1 MSNQTG
7 RKPTPEQLEE
17 MRQAQAQAQDTFL
30 NQNTALP
37 MPQEGNKIPLEGGG
51 YTWVDPQLANKPI
64 SEAPEGRELTMD
76 DMLTDQ
82 KTFEYFK
89 KKGAFDS
96 DQPWYEM
103 LYEGGKA
110 MVSDSYDWM
119 SSLGWRAGSN
129 LLIFDWF
136 GDGPLA
142 QASKNIKASARAT
155 TLQTI
160 GDIGLNYEQLG
171 QGASRLMDKLVMDEG
186 SHEDNKSS
194 YEFWKGINEIEK
206 RRQTAAAE
214 LASSDFL
221 MMGGDPEIRR
231 MIREGEVKP
240 DYKASM
246 GASIWADP
254 LNYISI
260 GAGYKALRG
269 GANTAFNG
277 AESAMLKELQEAY
290 AFQAQLKEVA
300 KVNPSKKVSDTID
313 VMDGFIGENL
323 NKLNKIAPK
332 RDIALR
338 QLAESLPQGHPLRNQ
353 IEEALTGIPLK
364 AKSNITSKLAGGG
377 MIATG
382 KAVEITGSILNLA
395 SRLPQETA
403 INLLMRL
410 GVKEQTAMQ
419 IAQSSAVQL
428 GMGGTATYGLAST
441 LTDDELLQLSAV
453 TAVIAPQLL
462 RTYGRDVAKMGAELM
477 QPETILPYW
486 KRLAS
491 RGSETLT
498 ERTIDRTQWFP
509 VKSLAEQITGAGQG
523 KVGQRIA
530 SPFTKNPNNKLNIGL
545 KNEPLGSTG
554 SGGLYDLAN
563 ALDKSKAGRYLEL
576 GGRMTDATAKG
587 GAMGGVFGYVAGGG
601 EQDEALYGGIGAGG
615 LLGLGGGGIGGYG
628 RFRGNLS
635 PTDLIQA
642 RYGTHQYYTKNL
654 LPAMQKDK
662 FSSLRKDV
670 QIAVATTAMSY
681 PNLQIEYY
689 NGGKS
694 GKGGEQGINKE
705 GVPYI
710 KVNVDS
716 PRAIEPVIKHELSH
730 YIEEIGGTTPFN
742 DMLIG
747 NSVLG
752 LKGFFTKLD
761 ENGDPIKKRDGSF
774 ETTQKFEDLKFDYFS
789 KFDEYEAL
797 YLQSVKSAK
806 AHGANEISAR
816 DYAKRRV
823 LNKINQLKDNRTG
836 AFIADQQTVREI
848 VSEHGVDF
856 FLNDQR
862 RYRDLR
868 EGWVGALMRNIVDMP
883 MVNNRQF
890 LRTTLGKL
898 GATFRS
904 DGTLTTPNSLFRET
918 QRIPMV
924 TELIRKYNRQMEGLS
939 AEQMQKKFPVSEAE
953 VIPVDISGADLAKN
967 PELIEL
973 IRAGTFLKVDD
984 DGVIRSNKAM
994 TPAEIKRYNKE
1005 FSESI
1010 LEEVNRIDA
1019 DEGLPEGHIK
1029 ETKNEKTG
1037 EISFAGRFIDERVI
1051 DRLEQKGGWNKA
1063 QIDLLRQL
1071 NTTLKGGEGRGTDW
1085 LMSYFKATKK
1095 GKYVNAKVENQVHIP
1110 YGIEITQ
1117 KGNILIR
1124 TISQKQLD
1132 RNINKAFRQH
1142 KAEVTR
1148 LYGADLDKAMDNFH
1162 ADMHLWSRNHA
1173 EGKKGKDGLDSDPQ
1187 IAEAKANFIN
1197 SMFGKSSKAHV
1208 DANPWLEQVDGGK
1221 KSPTPT
1227 YRSLRLERIG
1237 KANQLTGKI
1246 HIDHNKI
1253 AKNLM
1258 PKPVDLDALLAQNPQ
1273 MRSTDP
1279 NYMPKAPDTPEF
1291 RGWFKNSEIVDE
1303 NGDPQVFF
1311 HGTKKNFTE
1320 FKATR
1325 YDDGLLFFHSDPE
1338 FTEQWIKGSSGH
1350 RAPSKQAQ
1358 ERIDKLDADWRAKW
1372 NKKFKEYEERTGKE
1386 AWKSEIMDQARADEA
1401 KIFAPFRNSHDAK
1414 DKVEG
1419 NIMPVFLS
1427 VQKLFDPRK
1436 HLDIA
1441 LDFYRTDKY
1450 RRENVTGENGGR
1462 TGGWDMNDPSQV
1474 KTLEDYGSKGAYLI
1488 FENKGMV
1495 DWLASKGFDGMRLSE
1510 SQSSPDYSTIAI
1522 WDNKKVKSAIANKGT
1537 FDPTNPDI
1545 RYMPKFKGASDD
1557 IPKIIEDINIAT
1569 NIFQNAPAFHQF
1581 ERSWHIN
1588 TLVKRVISNA
1598 DTSLFGKRIES
1609 AKKHNNS
1616 KRLEFAQSRLNKAD
1630 EYFYYMKYPLQDLVA
1645 SLPDIKSQDLK
1656 QGMNSARNADPF
1668 EPIKDNFQ
1676 GGSKRPLQDILQEM
1690 ANVHDKFYPE
1700 SKSTL
1705 NEIRGIGEILK
1716 DDYGADIKPEFLD
1729 ELYRRY
1735 RNLSKEEHEQ
1745 FKAEEQKTLNE
1756 LFNPEFNDVQ
1766 DLGGGNKFIKPI
1778 DPDKNLMPKAPDTP
1792 EFKNWFKDSKVVDE
1806 NGKPMVVYHGTN
1818 ATFNSFNEGGLGN
1831 YFTNDRLTAETYGNK
1846 SKEVYLSLQNPFIID
1861 AKGATFDP
1869 FLFDKSVTKGTEYR
1883 GLSLEDAIDRIG
1895 DKFMSK
1901 DWKDSQLKVVHDG
1914 VIIKN
1919 LIDPV
1924 DSDNPMDVDP
1934 SNVYIAFKS
1943 PQIKSA
1949 TGNKGTF
1956 DPSNPDIRFMPSA
1969 ERKPVTFSA
1978 RPEEIVTLDSENIK
1992 NFMPAHKNVRL
2003 EDYLDYPIFCLPSD
2017 RMGVGTMFVGPEGQK
2032 IPIDF
2037 DAQGGRGFMYLYENG
2052 GWAFSNQD
2060 SSSRF
2065 LSRVEEIAGG
2075 RDHALVGITIM
2086 SDINHLNSVFGQMS
2100 LAQAYEAV
2108 IRSGHVSKEQMR
2120 DHLQDV
2126 MGRVAGQKYSKDVLS
2141 RDKKSIKH
2149 KAGAYKLSEDVR
2161 KALLSIEDPSTY
2173 KQALLDR
2180 KINFGVSPV
2189 IVEKFQQVGAK
2200 IKPDDQKKYN
2210 IDVHSVARDVAD
2222 PELIGQP
2229 VGQVVALL
2237 KVPVNQKPKKVDFH
2251 LSYPWQVKGE
2261 AIGFLDQFKA
2271 LEDLTSEKRVY
2282 RPDGT
2287 IRYGQPVQSV
2297 LPAFDKLNPA
2307 LYMPNYKP
2315 MLDAKV
2321 DNISGLVMPKI
2332 KQDKFSPQQFK
2343 AKLGEVKGA
2352 KEMAEDLGLLDYL
2365 EGKKSVTKDEID
2377 QYISDNR
2384 KSIMLRMQNG
2394 NGMYDGSQMESGMRG
2409 GYKEILYE
2417 LPKSSK
2423 YPFPD
2428 VSGGHWKSDRILM
2441 HMRTTKRLLDDGS
2454 DVGDGPETFHIEE
2467 MQSDWHQYGR
2477 GHGYADPKD
2486 VKKVSNAEAKI
2497 ENLENKLNLERD
2509 KTYEKLQSSVE
2520 SFITKHALEINKT
2533 GDVISELSANQ
2544 YQTSPVL
2551 KASKSKEY
2559 KKFIEVDSRLNGIL
2573 ASIED
2578 QSSWFRDVISHIDDK
2593 TKKIEAQ
2600 EIANRAKKQKRKLE
2614 DILDEWEETRE
2625 LIASK
2630 VANSVK
2636 KINDEIHLLED
2647 AVEKYESSKQ
2657 SPAPFKNSWQ
2667 HRAFADA
2674 VQMAVEQGHTYLTW
2688 TTGKRSAEM
2697 ARLDNTFESVE
2708 VRYTKKGYLKPD
2720 GSNKYAINAVG
2731 KDQFGENTIRKSL
2744 SEEELKD
2751 LIGKEYAQEAITRL
2765 EKSDKPNTANKVELT
2780 DIVVPHKGRRLLYD
2794 SILPSIAKRIAKT
2807 LGTRPPTK
2815 AKIILQENAIV
2826 PERGQKAGHKMQEVW
2841 VMELPVGKEKLHEL
2855 QLYMPSMMPQQN
2867 IPQANTNIMN
2877 RLQSEYF
2884 LSPKMKIGAS
2894 KASQARDLEP
2904 ENSYFKN

>member
-17 MRQAQAQAQDTFL
+17 MRQAQAQAQDTFI

-64 SEAPEGRELTMD
+64 PEAPEGRELTMD

-323 NKLNKIAPK
+323 DKLNKIAPK

-530 SPFTKNPNNKLNIGL
+530 SPFTKNPNNKLSIGL

-662 FSSLRKDV
+662 FNSLRKDV

-747 NSVLG
+747 NSILG

-898 GATFRS
+898 GATFRA

-1010 LEEVNRIDA
+1010 LEEVNKIDA

-1037 EISFAGRFIDERVI
+1037 EISFAGRFIDNRVI

-1063 QIDLLRQL
+1063 QIDLLRSL
-1071 NTTLKGGEGRGTDW
+1071 NRTLRYNKNETGGTDW

-1148 LYGADLDKAMDNFH
+1148 LYGADLDKAMDNVH

-1208 DANPWLEQVDGGK
+1208 DANPWLEQLDGGK

-1279 NYMPKAPDTPEF
+1279 NYMPEMSRRDMLKAMLGGTLATMVKGGDAIVPKKIGNKGIKFPIYGKEHLDTLIEDLGGLEQNHYDDNTVGSPAHEDVSRVLSVFEEIRDSGKIPEF
-1291 RGWFKNSEIVDE
+1291 VDDFSNSEAME
-1303 NGDPQVFF
+1303 LM
-1311 HGTKKNFTE
+1311 T
-1320 FKATR
+1320 A
-1325 YDDGLLFFHSDPE
+1325 Y
-1338 FTEQWIKGSSGH
+1338 
-1350 RAPSKQAQ
+1350 
-1358 ERIDKLDADWRAKW
+1358 
-1372 NKKFKEYEERTGKE
+1372 
-1386 AWKSEIMDQARADEA
+1386 
-1401 KIFAPFRNSHDAK
+1401 
-1414 DKVEG
+1414 
-1419 NIMPVFLS
+1419 
-1427 VQKLFDPRK
+1427 
-1436 HLDIA
+1436 
-1441 LDFYRTDKY
+1441 
-1450 RRENVTGENGGR
+1450 ENVYEWSDHPDRSKWEPPHEKIYDEILDQQKPQELTMEQALESAEGG
-1462 TGGWDMNDPSQV
+1462 TVGDLVN
-1474 KTLEDYGSKGAYLI
+1474 
-1488 FENKGMV
+1488 
-1495 DWLASKGFDGMRLSE
+1495 
-1510 SQSSPDYSTIAI
+1510 
-1522 WDNKKVKSAIANKGT
+1522 
-1537 FDPTNPDI
+1537 NP
-1545 RYMPKFKGASDD
+1545 FKGASDD

-1588 TLVKRVISNA
+1588 TLVKRLLGVA
-1598 DTSLFGKRIES
+1598 DKTS
-1609 AKKHNNS
+1609 AN
-1616 KRLEFAQSRLNKAD
+1616 KRLEKARQEKNQGRISFNENKLNQAD

-1656 QGMNSARNADPF
+1656 KGMNSARSADPF

-1676 GGSKRPLQDILQEM
+1676 GGQKRPLQDVLQEM
-1690 ANVHDKFYPE
+1690 ANVHDKFYPDN
-1700 SKSTL
+1700 KSNL

-1716 DDYGADIKPEFLD
+1716 DDYGAEIKQEFLD
-1729 ELYRRY
+1729 DLFRQSRY
-1735 RNLSKEEHEQ
+1735 MSKDEYKK
-1745 FKAEEQKTLNE
+1745 FKAREQKTLKE
-1756 LFNPEFNDVQ
+1756 LFNPEFNDIQ
-1766 DLGGGNKFIKPI
+1766 DLGGGAKSIKPI
-1778 DPDKNLMPKAPDTP
+1778 DPDKNL
-1792 EFKNWFKDSKVVDE
+1792 
-1806 NGKPMVVYHGTN
+1806 
-1818 ATFNSFNEGGLGN
+1818 
-1831 YFTNDRLTAETYGNK
+1831 
-1846 SKEVYLSLQNPFIID
+1846 
-1861 AKGATFDP
+1861 
-1869 FLFDKSVTKGTEYR
+1869 
-1883 GLSLEDAIDRIG
+1883 
-1895 DKFMSK
+1895 
-1901 DWKDSQLKVVHDG
+1901 
-1914 VIIKN
+1914 
-1919 LIDPV
+1919 
-1924 DSDNPMDVDP
+1924 
-1934 SNVYIAFKS
+1934 
-1943 PQIKSA
+1943 
-1949 TGNKGTF
+1949 
-1956 DPSNPDIRFMPSA
+1956 MPSA

-1978 RPEEIVTLDSENIK
+1978 RPEEMVTLDSENIK

-2332 KQDKFSPQQFK
+2332 EQDKFSPQQFK

-2384 KSIMLRMQNG
+2384 KSIMLKIENGYGKHEGMQI
-2394 NGMYDGSQMESGMRG
+2394 EG
-2409 GYKEILYE
+2409 GEYTGYNEILFY
-2417 LPKSSK
+2417 LPQSDQYI
-2423 YPFPD
+2423 YPD
-2428 VSGGHWKSDRILM
+2428 ASGGHWMSDRILM
-2441 HMRTTKRLLDDGS
+2441 HMRTTKRQLDDGS
-2454 DVGDGPETFHIEE
+2454 VSDEYPVSFHIDE

-2477 GHGYADPKD
+2477 SEGYADPAKIREIYETELGL
-2486 VKKVSNAEAKI
+2486 KKLKKEREEIVTKAMETYRPEIDQFFSDNKSKAYRFIKKITKFSGVDQEPLFNGNFDKI
-2497 ENLENKLNLERD
+2497 ENRLNNFYSFLNAERQKIKKAQGITNNRPLKLKYQDLTNTLELELNPLMD
-2509 KTYEKLQSSVE
+2509 GFTDLKTKV
-2520 SFITKHALEINKT
+2520 FKGVNNKT
-2533 GDVISELSANQ
+2533 TKIDEKI
-2544 YQTSPVL
+2544 
-2551 KASKSKEY
+2551 
-2559 KKFIEVDSRLNGIL
+2559 SRLESITDKVEQQIENG
-2573 ASIED
+2573 E
-2578 QSSWFRDVISHIDDK
+2578 FG
-2593 TKKIEAQ
+2593 
-2600 EIANRAKKQKRKLE
+2600 
-2614 DILDEWEETRE
+2614 
-2625 LIASK
+2625 
-2630 VANSVK
+2630 
-2636 KINDEIHLLED
+2636 
-2647 AVEKYESSKQ
+2647 Q

-2697 ARLDNTFESVE
+2697 ANLDNTFHSVE
-2708 VRYTKKGYLKPD
+2708 VRYTKKGFLEPD
-2720 GSNKYAINAVG
+2720 GSNKYSIHALPKDNVG
-2731 KDQFGENTIRKSL
+2731 SIKKSL

-2751 LIGKEYAQEAITRL
+2751 LIGKDYAKEAITRL
-2765 EKSDKPNTANKVELT
+2765 EKSDKPITANKVELT
-2780 DIVVPHKGRRLLYD
+2780 NILVPHKGRRTLYD
-2794 SILPSIAKRIAKT
+2794 TILPSVAKRIAKT

-2815 AKIILQENAIV
+2815 AKMITREWGVV
-2826 PERGQKAGHKMQEVW
+2826 PQKVGDKARHITQEVW
-2841 VMELPVGKEKLHEL
+2841 VMELPIGKEKLHEL
-2855 QLYMPSMMPQQN
+2855 PLYMPSMMPQQN

-2877 RLQSEYF
+2877 RLQSNNI
-2884 LSPKMKIGAS
+2884 LSPKMSISPS